1 MSTETAVPLSDRL
14 QQLEE
19 AHKKWCEGGWGA
31 AEAALFTFPGAI
43 PDLIAAVRAGLAL
56 ADELD
61 EDSRDALKIGA
72 AARDRGDR
80 EMHRIS
86 ARHARVAH
94 HAASGL
100 RAVLTAPLAGQ
111 HTTDQKEQGR

>member
-1 MSTETAVPLSDRL
+1 VAAEVQAAANQR
-14 QQLEE
+14 
-19 AHKKWCEGGWGA
+19 A
-31 AEAALFTFPGAI
+31 AEALRK
-43 PDLIAAVRAGLAL
+43 DIAAL
-56 ADELD
+56 ADEWE

-94 HAASGL
+94 HAASQL
-100 RAVLTAPLAGQ
+100 RAALAQPAPEERAMDELTRVTEELGLY
-111 HTTDQKEQGR
+111 E